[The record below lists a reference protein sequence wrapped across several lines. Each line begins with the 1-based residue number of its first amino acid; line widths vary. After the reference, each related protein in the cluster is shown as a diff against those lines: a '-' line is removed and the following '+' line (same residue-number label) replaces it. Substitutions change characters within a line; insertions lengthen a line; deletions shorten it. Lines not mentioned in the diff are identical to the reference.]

1 MVILNR
7 FGPAWGSFGCVS
19 QFVLK
24 IETYLRMASIE
35 FQTRSLGLEF
45 AETAPKG
52 KLPYIDHNGK
62 KIADSSFI
70 IEYLKRHFGDSLD
83 SHLTPIDLAIGHA
96 VQRMVED
103 HVWWLMA
110 QERWWAPEN
119 PYWDTPGLLEGAD
132 QATYDEFQ
140 AENQRKCTE
149 HGVGAF
155 SPVELRAR
163 GKADMD
169 AIAALLGDQTYLL
182 GQQPS
187 SFDTTVYA
195 FLWQILNA
203 PYNSALKDSAS
214 SHGNLVDYIRR
225 IEQKFFSHDPMSLAR
240 QISNS

>member
-119 PYWDTPGLLEGAD
+119 PYWNTPGLLEGAD

-155 SPVELRAR
+155 SPDELRAR

-203 PYNSALKDSAS
+203 PYKSALKDSAS

-240 QISNS
+240 QISNP

>member
-24 IETYLRMASIE
+24 MRPICVWIE
-35 FQTRSLGLEF
+35 FQTKSLGLEF
-45 AETAPKG
+45 GETAPKG
-52 KLPYIDHNGK
+52 KLPYIDHDGN

-70 IEYLKRHFGDSLD
+70 IEYLKRNFGDTLD
-83 SHLTPIDLAIGHA
+83 SHLIPTDVAIGHA

-103 HVWWLMA
+103 HIWWLMA

-140 AENQRKCTE
+140 AENQRSVQSTVLGFFTYRTA
-149 HGVGAF
+149 H
-155 SPVELRAR
+155 R

-182 GQQPS
+182 GQQAALSTLPS
-187 SFDTTVYA
+187 THFGR
-195 FLWQILNA
+195 FKC
-203 PYNSALKDSAS
+203 AL
-214 SHGNLVDYIRR
+214 
-225 IEQKFFSHDPMSLAR
+225 
-240 QISNS
+240 